1 MYVCVC
7 VYIYIYTYK
16 CVYNINVCIYIYT
29 YMHMYLHTFTHMY
42 LYTCVYIPYIF
53 TQVLSPVALLW
64 VNLVT
69 DGLPATALSFNPAEP
84 GIMERPPRRRNEQ
97 LVDSWMLARYHM
109 TQTQTLAPVPVSRLF
124 TLAPA
129 SLPLNPH
136 EPLVDPWM
144 L

>member
-1 MYVCVC
+1 MHIHTYSHRCFRPWRSC
-7 VYIYIYTYK
+7 GSIYTY
-16 CVYNINVCIYIYT
+16 IDIYAYT
-29 YMHMYLHTFTHMY
+29 
-42 LYTCVYIPYIF
+42 YIF

>member
-1 MYVCVC
+1 
-7 VYIYIYTYK
+7 
-16 CVYNINVCIYIYT
+16 
-29 YMHMYLHTFTHMY
+29 MHMYLHTFTYMY

-144 L
+144 LD